1 MTDLQ
6 PRPADHKSADH
17 KPAGH
22 RISVRVYYED
32 TDFSGVVYHAS
43 YLRFMERGR
52 TELIRALGIEQ
63 RELFDGDAALG
74 FAVRRMTIDFVR
86 PAVMDDLLT
95 VETVPTLARGATMEL
110 DQRVL
115 RGEEVLVTAQVK
127 VACVGDG
134 KARRIPDLLRHRLGL
149 EII

>member
-1 MTDLQ
+1 M
-6 PRPADHKSADH
+6 
-17 KPAGH
+17 AGAH
-22 RISVRVYYED
+22 SISVRVYYED

-52 TELIRALGIEQ
+52 TELIRDLGIEQ

-74 FAVRRMTIDFVR
+74 FAVRRMLIDFVR

-95 VETVPTLARGATMEL
+95 IETKPTLARGATMEL
-110 DQRVL
+110 DQRIL

-127 VACVGDG
+127 VACVGGG
-134 KARRIPDLLRHRLGL
+134 KARRIPDVLRHRLGL
-149 EII
+149 EIL

>member
-1 MTDLQ
+1 MASQ
-6 PRPADHKSADH
+6 HQ
-17 KPAGH
+17 
-22 RISVRVYYED
+22 ISVRVYYED

-52 TELIRALGIEQ
+52 TELIRDLGIEQ

-74 FAVRRMTIDFVR
+74 FAVRRMLIDFVR

-95 VETVPTLARGATMEL
+95 IETKPTLARGATMEL
-110 DQRVL
+110 DQRIL

-127 VACVGDG
+127 VACVGGG
-134 KARRIPDLLRHRLGL
+134 KARRIPDVLRHRLGL
-149 EII
+149 EIL

>member
-1 MTDLQ
+1 M
-6 PRPADHKSADH
+6 
-17 KPAGH
+17 AGAH
-22 RISVRVYYED
+22 SISVRVYYED

-74 FAVRRMTIDFVR
+74 FAVRRMLIDFVR

-95 VETVPTLARGATMEL
+95 IETRPTLARGATMEL
-110 DQRVL
+110 DQRIL

-127 VACVGDG
+127 VACVGGG
-134 KARRIPDLLRHRLGL
+134 KARRIPDVLRHRLGL
-149 EII
+149 EIL